1 MQNVLDPDAAS
12 IIFDRVTTAVLG
24 NFTGVKAS
32 AQALSIIKELK
43 EALEIES
50 GSIGPSNW
58 AVNEQV
64 RRILENK
71 Y

>member
-1 MQNVLDPDAAS
+1 MSGDDATRV
-12 IIFDRVTTAVLG
+12 FDRVTTAVLG

-32 AQALSIIKELK
+32 AQALHIITELRNSL
-43 EALEIES
+43 EAETGFALQ
-50 GSIGPSNW
+50 GSSW